1 MSHFAERGSL
11 SKEVIEMAPMQ
22 RVDEVREKLRLIK
35 RLIADIYED
44 ESFYFADRDSL
55 LYTLCGV
62 SEAVDDVT
70 RLIEED
76 ELGRV

>member
-1 MSHFAERGSL
+1 
-11 SKEVIEMAPMQ
+11 MAPMQ

-35 RLIADIYED
+35 GLIVDIYED

-55 LYTLCGV
+55 LYTLSGV